1 MTGPS
6 DTRQHV
12 LGVYRDRAR
21 HYDLATR
28 LYYLLGYPHRIYRR
42 RAVQALRLR
51 PGDTVVEIGCG
62 TGLNFGLIE
71 GAIGPE
77 GRIVGV
83 DLTDA
88 MLAKARRRVQASGWG
103 NVTLSEADA
112 LEFEFPT
119 AVNGIIS
126 TYALSL
132 VPECAE
138 VIARGR
144 EALAPGGRWAVLD
157 VKLPQ
162 DAPRWLERVGMAA
175 VRPFAV
181 TDEWMARR
189 PWETVH
195 EAMDAE
201 LAEFSWEEL
210 FLGFAYLAA
219 GTQDQGDDS

>member
-1 MTGPS
+1 MAAPG
-6 DTRQHV
+6 DTRRHV
-12 LGVYRDRAR
+12 VGVYRDRAR
-21 HYDLATR
+21 RYDLATR

-42 RAVQALRLR
+42 KAVQALRLR
-51 PGDTVVEIGCG
+51 RGDTVVEIGCG

-77 GRIVGV
+77 GQIVGV

-88 MLAKARRRVQASGWG
+88 MLAEAGRRARASGWG
-103 NVTLSEADA
+103 NITLTEADA
-112 LEFEFPT
+112 LEFELP
-119 AVNGIIS
+119 AQVNAIVS

-144 EALAPGGRWAVLD
+144 EALASGGRWAVLD

-162 DAPRWLERVGMAA
+162 DAPGWLEGVGMTAF
-175 VRPFAV
+175 RPFGV
-181 TDEWMARR
+181 TDEWRAGR
-189 PWETVH
+189 PWEAVR

-201 LAEFSWEEL
+201 LTEFSWEEL
-210 FLGFAYLAA
+210 FFGFAYLAA
-219 GTQDQGDDS
+219 GTR

>member
-1 MTGPS
+1 MTAPTA
-6 DTRQHV
+6 TRRHV
-12 LGVYRDRAR
+12 LGVYRGRAR

-28 LYYLLGYPHRIYRR
+28 LYYLLGYPHRVYRR
-42 RAVQALRLR
+42 KAVQALRLR

-62 TGLNFGLIE
+62 TGLNFAPLE
-71 GAIGPE
+71 RAIGSE

-88 MLAKARRRVQASGWG
+88 MLVQAGRRVQASGWS
-103 NVTLSEADA
+103 NVTLTEADA
-112 LEFEFPT
+112 LEFEFP
-119 AVNGIIS
+119 AGVNAIIS

-162 DAPRWLERVGMAA
+162 NAPGWLERVGMAA
-175 VRPFAV
+175 FRPFAV
-181 TDEWMARR
+181 TDEWKTSR
-189 PWETVH
+189 PWEAVRR
-195 EAMDAE
+195 AMDAE
-201 LAEFSWEEL
+201 LTEFSWEEL
-210 FLGFAYLAA
+210 FFDFAYLAA
-219 GTQDQGDDS
+219 GTR

>member
-1 MTGPS
+1 LVAPG

-12 LGVYRDRAR
+12 VAVYRDRAR

-71 GAIGPE
+71 RAIGPQ

-88 MLAKARRRVQASGWG
+88 MLTEAGRRAQASGWS
-103 NVTLSEADA
+103 NVTLTETDA
-112 LEFEFPT
+112 VGFEFP
-119 AVNGIIS
+119 APVNAIVS

-138 VIARGR
+138 VIVRGR

-162 DAPRWLERVGMAA
+162 DAPGWLERVGMAA
-175 VRPFAV
+175 FRPFAV
-181 TDEWMARR
+181 TEEWKASR
-189 PWETVH
+189 PWGAVH

-201 LAEFSWEEL
+201 LTEFSWEDL
-210 FLGFAYLAA
+210 FFGFAYLAA
-219 GTQDQGDDS
+219 GTR